1 MYYYIK
7 GTVALND
14 GANLV
19 IDCNGVGY
27 MMTTSALSAQKFG
40 GAGSEATAYTYLAV
54 RQDAVELYG
63 FYDMQELETFKTL
76 ISVSGVGCKVAAT
89 ILSALTP
96 EQFALAVISGD
107 TRTITKAQGVG
118 PKLAQRIALELKDK
132 MAKVDVSAYEAAPVV
147 TKKSNAHDEAVS
159 ALIVLGYRKQ
169 DAQNAVE
176 KCPPDLGVEDT
187 VRAALRFLMK

>member
-1 MYYYIK
+1 MFYYLK

-27 MMTTSALSAQKFG
+27 LMMTSALSAQKFG
-40 GAGSEATAYTYLAV
+40 SVGNEATAYTYLSV

-63 FYDMQELETFKTL
+63 FYDMSELETFKTL

-96 EQFALAVISGD
+96 EQIALAIVSGD

-132 MAKVDVSAYEAAPVV
+132 MAKVDVSGIDDIPQIQ
-147 TKKSNAHDEAVS
+147 KKNANTDEAVS
-159 ALIVLGYRKQ
+159 ALIVLGYRKA
-169 DAQNAVE
+169 DAQRAVE
-176 KCPPDLGVEDT
+176 KCPAGLGVEDT

>member
-1 MYYYIK
+1 MFYYIK

-14 GANLV
+14 GVNLV

-27 MMTTSALSAQKFG
+27 MMMTSALSAQKFG
-40 GAGSEATAYTYLAV
+40 GVGSAATAYTYMSV

-63 FYDMQELETFKTL
+63 FYDVQELETFKTL

-107 TRTITKAQGVG
+107 TKTITKAQGVG

-132 MAKVDVSAYEAAPVV
+132 MSKVDVSGYEAVPVAV
-147 TKKSNAHDEAVS
+147 KKNASTDEAVS

-169 DAQNAVE
+169 DAVAAVE
-176 KCPPDLGVEDT
+176 KCPQGLGVEDT
-187 VRAALRFLMK
+187 VRAALRLLMK

>member
-1 MYYYIK
+1 MFYYIK

-14 GANLV
+14 GVNLV

-27 MMTTSALSAQKFG
+27 MMMTSALSAQKFG
-40 GAGSEATAYTYLAV
+40 GVGSEGTAYTYMSV

-63 FYDMQELETFKTL
+63 FYDVQELETFKTL

-107 TRTITKAQGVG
+107 TKTITKAQGVG

-132 MAKVDVSAYEAAPVV
+132 MSKIDVSGYEAVPVV
-147 TKKSNAHDEAVS
+147 TKKSSSLDEAVS

-169 DAQNAVE
+169 DAVAAVE

-187 VRAALRFLMK
+187 VRAALRLLMK

>member
-1 MYYYIK
+1 MFYYIK

-14 GANLV
+14 GVNLV

-27 MMTTSALSAQKFG
+27 MMMTSALSAQKFG
-40 GAGSEATAYTYLAV
+40 GVGSEATAYTYMSV

-63 FYDMQELETFKTL
+63 FYDTQELETFKTL

-107 TRTITKAQGVG
+107 TKTITKAQGVG

-132 MAKVDVSAYEAAPVV
+132 MAKVDVSGYEAVPVV
-147 TKKSNAHDEAVS
+147 TKKSSSLDEAVS

-169 DAQNAVE
+169 DAMAAVE

-187 VRAALRFLMK
+187 VRAALRLLMK